1 MISYHQGRFMKI
13 NAILINPKDNVA
25 VVTAEV
31 KAGEEIVGVPGRE
44 LKAREDIR
52 KNHKVALV
60 EIRAGERVVKYGESI
75 GVASKTIQA
84 GEWVHTHNLKL
95 EEN

>member
-1 MISYHQGRFMKI
+1 MKM

-25 VVTAEV
+25 VATTEV
-31 KAGEEIVGVPGRE
+31 KAGEAITGIAGRE
-44 LKAREDIR
+44 LLAKEDIR
-52 KNHKVALV
+52 KNHKVALI
-60 EIRAGERVVKYGESI
+60 EIPAGQRVIKYGESI